1 MRVPSPRE
9 SSVIG
14 GLRVDQS
21 PVSVLLSEGCA
32 ARVKTSRSSL
42 PLPRLCHTLLPSV
55 LPRSAFADN
64 LSGASPDSAF
74 HRACQAITAD
84 FTRCSLKVREV
95 EAQLR
100 AEGAGRADLADVV
113 RCVQE
118 QEREKLHL
126 TAVHHVLR
134 KSLRPSDR
142 PRSEIVSF
150 LPQRHRDHPQPLQQ
164 PQPLEEQPGLQQSEG
179 RCAGHREYDGAASGG
194 ANGDADGD
202 VWMGDG
208 ERQQGS
214 KEEAGVGGG
223 QLTDDRDT
231 ETLRSHGG
239 AQTHEC
245 VGTTR
250 FAGGEDAPA
259 GGVDGDI
266 ARELAHASLV
276 SPDAAVKT
284 CSIPASSQASTQ
296 APTEAQSHVVTG
308 GPATEASPP
317 GHGLAAP
324 AQGLSG
330 MPAPLPG
337 LSGMPAPLPGIPPEA
352 AAAAFTA
359 ALRAGGCGCEHS
371 SSSSSS
377 SSSNAAGGGTGS
389 GAGGHGEEDGK
400 GEWEEQCAVAR
411 LDAEYD
417 AAVAEVRQALARIVG
432 DINEALEEVRY
443 EVAELVGEADV
454 EDAA

>member
-1 MRVPSPRE
+1 MRVP
-9 SSVIG
+9 
-14 GLRVDQS
+14 
-21 PVSVLLSEGCA
+21 
-32 ARVKTSRSSL
+32 
-42 PLPRLCHTLLPSV
+42 
-55 LPRSAFADN
+55 AFADN

-113 RCVQE
+113 RRVQE

-164 PQPLEEQPGLQQSEG
+164 PQPLGEQPGLQQSEG
-179 RCAGHREYDGAASGG
+179 RCAGHREYDGG
-194 ANGDADGD
+194 ANGDADVD
-202 VWMGDG
+202 VRMGDG

-214 KEEAGVGGG
+214 EEQAGVGGG
-223 QLTDDRDT
+223 QLTDDRGT

-239 AQTHEC
+239 AETHEC

-259 GGVDGDI
+259 GGVDGGI

-284 CSIPASSQASTQ
+284 CSIPASSEASTQ

-330 MPAPLPG
+330 MPAPLR
-337 LSGMPAPLPGIPPEA
+337 GIPPES

-359 ALRAGGCGCEHS
+359 ARRAGGCGCGH
-371 SSSSSS
+371 SSSSS
-377 SSSNAAGGGTGS
+377 SSSNAAGGGRGS
-389 GAGGHGEEDGK
+389 GAVGHGEEDGE

-417 AAVAEVRQALARIVG
+417 AAMAEVRQALARIVG

-443 EVAELVGEADV
+443 EVAELVGGADV

>member
-1 MRVPSPRE
+1 MSTADLLRDFL
-9 SSVIG
+9 SVQADRARIYHAF
-14 GLRVDQS
+14 
-21 PVSVLLSEGCA
+21 EG
-32 ARVKTSRSSL
+32 
-42 PLPRLCHTLLPSV
+42 
-55 LPRSAFADN
+55 AFADN

-74 HRACQAITAD
+74 HRACQGITAD

-95 EAQLR
+95 EEQLR
-100 AEGAGRADLADVV
+100 ADGVGRADLADVV
-113 RCVQE
+113 RRVQE

-126 TAVHHVLR
+126 TAVQHVLR

-164 PQPLEEQPGLQQSEG
+164 PPPLEEQQGWQQSEG
-179 RCAGHREYDGAASGG
+179 RCAGHREHDGAANSDANGG

-202 VWMGDG
+202 VRMGDG

-214 KEEAGVGGG
+214 EEQAGVGGG

-231 ETLRSHGG
+231 QTLRPHGD
-239 AQTHEC
+239 ADTDEC
-245 VGTTR
+245 VGMTR
-250 FAGGEDAPA
+250 FAGGEDAST
-259 GGVDGDI
+259 GGADCDI

-276 SPDAAVKT
+276 SPDAPVQAS
-284 CSIPASSQASTQ
+284 SIPASA
-296 APTEAQSHVVTG
+296 EAQSHVVTG
-308 GPATEASPP
+308 GPAPEASPA
-317 GHGLAAP
+317 GHAAP
-324 AQGLSG
+324 VQGLSG
-330 MPAPLPG
+330 VSVPLQ
-337 LSGMPAPLPGIPPEA
+337 GIAPEA

-359 ALRAGGCGCEHS
+359 ARRAGGCGCGHS
-371 SSSSSS
+371 SS
-377 SSSNAAGGGTGS
+377 NVAGGGTGS
-389 GAGGHGEEDGK
+389 GVVEHGDEDGE